1 MTMNSKENKMAY
13 ETGLGNRNSC
23 AVILDP
29 FYLSKLMDEEFKKT
43 GEIQLHHLK
52 GIGSYL
58 NSVRDSLD
66 IQIKGLRDSDIYH
79 EQAHYQKIADDL
91 KHEIDLLTEEGRS
104 DDSNLNNKWWSAHLV
119 AENAK
124 DRNVGEPLNQER
136 YQDLASVEIHGFLK
150 FVENGPGLR
159 LIQPNALE
167 LFAEIANGLRFSG
180 GLEAVN
186 EFISRL
192 TTLSLEVSRFESAFV
207 KIYNQIDLIRNAFSS
222 QKITYINGEI
232 DYAKIYRILKKNF
245 GYDYPHSLI
254 WWGAVVYTAMNTTQ
268 TLETYQPS
276 TLQVG
281 LGFENHVEKLYR
293 GFGYSVSTTP
303 SSGDFGVDLIA
314 ISNTEKIAIQCK
326 RYATPVG
333 PEAVMQVYSGA
344 AYYECTRF
352 AVFSING
359 FTNAATEMAKKLRV
373 ELFNINA
380 SDIA

>member
-1 MTMNSKENKMAY
+1 MAY

-29 FYLSKLMDEEFKKT
+29 FYLSKFMDEEFKAT
-43 GEIQLHHLK
+43 GEIQLSHLN
-52 GIGSYL
+52 GLASYL
-58 NSVRDSLD
+58 NSVRESLD
-66 IQIKGLRDSDIYH
+66 VQIKVLRDSDTYH
-79 EQAHYQKIADDL
+79 EQSHYQKIADDL
-91 KHEIDLLTEEGRS
+91 KKEIDLLAEEGRT
-104 DDSNLNNKWWSAHLV
+104 DDNNLNHKWLSAYLV

-167 LFAEIANGLRFSG
+167 HFAENANGLRFSG

-186 EFISRL
+186 EFISSL

-232 DYAKIYRILKKNF
+232 DYAKIYRILNKNF

-254 WWGAVVYTAMNTTQ
+254 WWGAVVYTAMNTTE

-303 SSGDFGVDLIA
+303 ASGDFGVDLIA

-326 RYATPVG
+326 KYATSVG
-333 PEAVMQVYSGA
+333 PDAVMQVYSGA

-352 AVFSING
+352 AVFSVNG

-373 ELFNINA
+373 ELFNVDA
-380 SDIA
+380 SEIS